1 MASDTL
7 AEKEIKPMNKK
18 KISVVVGVVVL
29 ALGTVG
35 TVFGLRYFRG
45 LESAAA
51 PENEPQL
58 ARVTELTP
66 QGATIT
72 WITSAPAFGFIS
84 YGETMGLGKV
94 TQEEQKTE
102 AHRVTLTTLTPS
114 TTYYYKIGVGSELFD
129 NQGIPY
135 SFTTPA
141 ATAVEEQAAT
151 SEEEEEDS
159 PPDEEQS
166 PASED
171 PITLAGFGAAMES
184 KDLRYDLNEDGQVD
198 GADISLFIAEN

>member
-1 MASDTL
+1 
-7 AEKEIKPMNKK
+7 MNKK

-29 ALGTVG
+29 TLGTVG
-35 TVFGLRYFRG
+35 TVFGLKYFRG
-45 LESAAA
+45 LESSAA

-58 ARVTELTP
+58 ARVTELAP
-66 QGATIT
+66 QSATVT

-102 AHRVTLTTLTPS
+102 AHRVTLTALTPS

-129 NQGIPY
+129 NQGVPY

-141 ATAVEEQAAT
+141 AAAGEQAATT
-151 SEEEEEDS
+151 SEEEEEEEEEEESS
-159 PPDEEQS
+159 PSDGEQS
-166 PASED
+166 PDSED
-171 PITLAGFGAAMES
+171 AITLAGFGAAMES
-184 KDLRYDLNEDGQVD
+184 SDLRYDINEDGQVD

>member
-18 KISVVVGVVVL
+18 KISVAVGVVVL

-35 TVFGLRYFRG
+35 TVFGLKYFRG

-58 ARVTELTP
+58 ARVTELT
-66 QGATIT
+66 
-72 WITSAPAFGFIS
+72 W
-84 YGETMGLGKV
+84 
-94 TQEEQKTE
+94 
-102 AHRVTLTTLTPS
+102 VTLTTLTPS

-129 NQGIPY
+129 NQGVPY

-141 ATAVEEQAAT
+141 ATVAEKQTTAT
-151 SEEEEEDS
+151 SEEESS
-159 PPDEEQS
+159 PFDGEQS
-166 PASED
+166 PTSAD
-171 PITLAGFGAAMES
+171 TVTLAGFDAAMES
-184 KDLRYDLNEDGQVD
+184 SDPRYDLNGDGRVD

>member
-1 MASDTL
+1 
-7 AEKEIKPMNKK
+7 MNKK
-18 KISVVVGVVVL
+18 KISVAVGVVIL

-35 TVFGLRYFRG
+35 TVFGLKYFRG

-58 ARVTELTP
+58 ARVTELTS
-66 QGATIT
+66 QSATIT

-129 NQGIPY
+129 NQGVPY

-141 ATAVEEQAAT
+141 ATVAEKQTTAT
-151 SEEEEEDS
+151 SEEESS
-159 PPDEEQS
+159 PFDGEQS
-166 PASED
+166 PTSAD
-171 PITLAGFGAAMES
+171 TVTLAGFDAAMES
-184 KDLRYDLNEDGQVD
+184 SDPRYDLNGDGRVD

>member
-1 MASDTL
+1 
-7 AEKEIKPMNKK
+7 MNKK

-35 TVFGLRYFRG
+35 TVFGLKYFRG
-45 LESAAA
+45 LESSAA
-51 PENEPQL
+51 PENAPQL

-66 QGATIT
+66 QSATVT

-102 AHRVTLTTLTPS
+102 AHRVTLTALTPS

-129 NQGIPY
+129 NQGVPY

-141 ATAVEEQAAT
+141 AAAAEKQPTATGEKKSSPFDGEQA
-151 SEEEEEDS
+151 
-159 PPDEEQS
+159 
-166 PASED
+166 PASEVA
-171 PITLAGFGAAMES
+171 ITLAGFGKAIES
-184 KDLRYDLNEDGQVD
+184 SDLRYDLNGDGKVD